1 MDARDGSGGKG
12 IMNENNNVMKKKSIN
27 DRLKIT
33 IIGCGACGNG
43 ITAEIQK
50 DVFALAGNKSN
61 VSFVGINTSTED
73 LAAVSLDHKIHLNN
87 SKGAACNRE
96 NGVQDLAES
105 IETILPELQSYIVE
119 DSIVFIATSLGG
131 GTGSAITP
139 HLSSIL
145 LELGYR
151 VGIIAVLPSDNE
163 SLKIKDNARQT
174 FNEIEQLK
182 PQLGSIFIL
191 DNNSADKQKINRTFA
206 SLFTSVM
213 CINNKSQDGNMDLAE
228 IEACLTT
235 PSFSIIT
242 RTSKGN
248 GNTANIIEILNR
260 DNNIF
265 AKRDDKVV
273 SIIGIS
279 EAVSAKNSD
288 IDMKEL
294 RKEVGIAPT
303 EFHGYLS
310 SSEENVIILS
320 GLTMPYKRIDA
331 MTESVDSE
339 ADIIQNAMKATTQIR
354 TANVSDVF
362 RKPVID
368 VTTQT
373 ANKSKGLG
381 MSALADLRAKRISK

>member
-1 MDARDGSGGKG
+1 
-12 IMNENNNVMKKKSIN
+12 MNENKNVMKTKSIN

-33 IIGCGACGNG
+33 VIGCGACGNG

-50 DVFALAGNKSN
+50 DVLALEGNKFN
-61 VSFVGINTSTED
+61 VSFIGINTSIED
-73 LAAVSLDHKIHLNN
+73 LSSVNLDHKIHLNN

-139 HLSSIL
+139 HLASIL

-174 FNEIEQLK
+174 FNEIEELK

-191 DNNSADKQKINRTFA
+191 DNNSTDKQQINRTFA
-206 SLFTSVM
+206 SLFTSIL

-242 RTSKGN
+242 KVNRKN
-248 GNTANIIEILNR
+248 GNTANIVEILNGN
-260 DNNIF
+260 NNIF
-265 AKRDDKVV
+265 TKRDDKVV
-273 SIIGIS
+273 SVIGIS
-279 EAVSAKNSD
+279 EAVSAKDSN
-288 IDMKEL
+288 IDMAEL
-294 RKEVGIAPT
+294 RKEIGTAPT

-310 SSEENVIILS
+310 ESEENVIILS
-320 GLTMPYKRIDA
+320 GLTMPYKRVDA
-331 MTESVDSE
+331 MAESVESE
-339 ADIIQNAMKATTQIR
+339 ADIIQNAMKATTQVR
-354 TANVSDVF
+354 NANVSDVF
-362 RKPVID
+362 RKPVIEN
-368 VTTQT
+368 TAQT
-373 ANKSKGLG
+373 ANKPKMLG
-381 MSALADLRAKRISK
+381 MAALADLKAKRISK

>member
-1 MDARDGSGGKG
+1 
-12 IMNENNNVMKKKSIN
+12 MNENKNIMRKRSIN

-33 IIGCGACGNG
+33 VIGCGACGNG
-43 ITAEIQK
+43 ICAEIQK
-50 DVFALAGNKSN
+50 DVFALEGNKSN
-61 VSFVGINTSTED
+61 VSFIGINTSTED
-73 LAAVSLDHKIHLNN
+73 LATVDLDHKIHLNN

-105 IETILPELQSYIVE
+105 IEIILPELQSYIID

-139 HLSSIL
+139 HLASIL
-145 LELGYR
+145 LGVGFR

-163 SLKIKDNARQT
+163 SLKIKDNSRQT
-174 FNEIEQLK
+174 FNEIEGLK

-191 DNNSADKQKINRTFA
+191 DNNSADKQQINRTFA

-242 RTSKGN
+242 KVSRKN
-248 GNTANIIEILNR
+248 GNTAKIVEILN
-260 DNNIF
+260 DNNNIF

-273 SIIGIS
+273 SVIGIS
-279 EAVSAKNSD
+279 EAVSAKDSN
-288 IDMKEL
+288 IDMTGL
-294 RKEVGIAPT
+294 RKEIGIAPT

-310 SSEENVIILS
+310 ASEENVIILS
-320 GLTMPYKRIDA
+320 GLTMPYGRVDTMA
-331 MTESVDSE
+331 ESVDSE
-339 ADIIQNAMKATTQIR
+339 ADIIQNAMKATTQVR

-368 VTTQT
+368 TTTQT
-373 ANKSKGLG
+373 TNEPKMLG
-381 MSALADLRAKRISK
+381 MAALADLKARRISK

>member
-1 MDARDGSGGKG
+1 
-12 IMNENNNVMKKKSIN
+12 MNENKNVMRKRSIN
-27 DRLKIT
+27 DRLEIT
-33 IIGCGACGNG
+33 VIGCGACGNG
-43 ITAEIQK
+43 ICAEIQK
-50 DVFALAGNKSN
+50 DVFALEGNKSN
-61 VSFVGINTSTED
+61 VSFIGINTSTED
-73 LAAVSLDHKIHLNN
+73 LATVDLDHKIHLNN

-105 IETILPELQSYIVE
+105 IEIILPELQSYIIE

-139 HLSSIL
+139 HLASIL
-145 LELGYR
+145 LGLGFR

-163 SLKIKDNARQT
+163 SLKIKDNSRQT
-174 FNEIEQLK
+174 FNEIEGLK

-191 DNNSADKQKINRTFA
+191 DNNSADKQQINRTFA

-242 RTSKGN
+242 KVSRKN
-248 GNTANIIEILNR
+248 GNTAKIVEILN
-260 DNNIF
+260 DNNNIF

-273 SIIGIS
+273 SVIGIS
-279 EAVSAKNSD
+279 EAVSAKESN
-288 IDMKEL
+288 IDMTGL
-294 RKEVGIAPT
+294 RKEIGIAPT

-310 SSEENVIILS
+310 ASEENVIILS
-320 GLTMPYKRIDA
+320 GLTMPYGRVDTMA
-331 MTESVDSE
+331 ESVDSE
-339 ADIIQNAMKATTQIR
+339 ADIIQNAMKATTQVR

-362 RKPVID
+362 CKPVID
-368 VTTQT
+368 TTTQT
-373 ANKSKGLG
+373 TNEPKMLG
-381 MSALADLRAKRISK
+381 MAALADLKARRISK

>member
-1 MDARDGSGGKG
+1 
-12 IMNENNNVMKKKSIN
+12 MNENKNIMRKKSIN

-33 IIGCGACGNG
+33 VIGCGACGNG
-43 ITAEIQK
+43 ICAEIQK
-50 DVFALAGNKSN
+50 DVFALEGNKSN
-61 VSFVGINTSTED
+61 VSFIGINTSTED
-73 LAAVSLDHKIHLNN
+73 LATVDLDHKIHLNN

-105 IETILPELQSYIVE
+105 IEIILPELQSYIIE

-139 HLSSIL
+139 HLASIL
-145 LELGYR
+145 LGLGFR
-151 VGIIAVLPSDNE
+151 VGIIVVLPSDNE
-163 SLKIKDNARQT
+163 SLKIKDNSRQT
-174 FNEIEQLK
+174 FNEIEGLK

-191 DNNSADKQKINRTFA
+191 DNNSADKQQINRTFA

-242 RTSKGN
+242 KVSRKN
-248 GNTANIIEILNR
+248 GNTAKIVEILN
-260 DNNIF
+260 DNNNIF

-273 SIIGIS
+273 SVIGIS
-279 EAVSAKNSD
+279 EAVSAKKSN
-288 IDMKEL
+288 IDMTGL
-294 RKEVGIAPT
+294 RKEIGTAPT

-310 SSEENVIILS
+310 ASEENVIILS
-320 GLTMPYKRIDA
+320 GLTMPYGRVDA
-331 MTESVDSE
+331 MAESVDSE
-339 ADIIQNAMKATTQIR
+339 ADIIQNAMKATTQVR

-368 VTTQT
+368 TTMQT
-373 ANKSKGLG
+373 TNKPKMLG
-381 MSALADLRAKRISK
+381 MAALADLKAKRISK

>member
-1 MDARDGSGGKG
+1 
-12 IMNENNNVMKKKSIN
+12 MNENKNVMRKRSIN

-33 IIGCGACGNG
+33 VIGCGACGNG
-43 ITAEIQK
+43 ICAEIQK
-50 DVFALAGNKSN
+50 DVFALEGNKSN
-61 VSFVGINTSTED
+61 VSFIGINTSTED
-73 LAAVSLDHKIHLNN
+73 LATVDLDHKIHLNN

-105 IETILPELQSYIVE
+105 IEIILPELQSYIIE

-139 HLSSIL
+139 HLASIL
-145 LELGYR
+145 LGLGFR

-163 SLKIKDNARQT
+163 SLKIKDNSRQT
-174 FNEIEQLK
+174 FNEIEGLK

-191 DNNSADKQKINRTFA
+191 DNNSADKQQINRTFA

-242 RTSKGN
+242 KVSRKN
-248 GNTANIIEILNR
+248 GNTAKIVEILN
-260 DNNIF
+260 DNNNIF

-273 SIIGIS
+273 SVIGIS
-279 EAVSAKNSD
+279 EAVSAKESN
-288 IDMKEL
+288 IDMTGL
-294 RKEVGIAPT
+294 RKEIGTAPT

-310 SSEENVIILS
+310 ASEENVIILS
-320 GLTMPYKRIDA
+320 GLTMPYRRVDTMA
-331 MTESVDSE
+331 ESVDSE
-339 ADIIQNAMKATTQIR
+339 VDIIQNAMKATTQVR
-354 TANVSDVF
+354 AANVSDVF

-368 VTTQT
+368 TTMQT
-373 ANKSKGLG
+373 TNEPKMLG
-381 MSALADLRAKRISK
+381 MAALADLKARRISK

>member
-1 MDARDGSGGKG
+1 
-12 IMNENNNVMKKKSIN
+12 MNENKNLMRKRSIN

-33 IIGCGACGNG
+33 VIGCGACGNG
-43 ITAEIQK
+43 ICAEIQK
-50 DVFALAGNKSN
+50 DVFALEGNKSN
-61 VSFVGINTSTED
+61 VSFIGINTSTED
-73 LAAVSLDHKIHLNN
+73 LATVDLDHKIHLNN

-105 IETILPELQSYIVE
+105 IEIILPELQSYIIE

-139 HLSSIL
+139 HLASIL
-145 LELGYR
+145 LGLGFR

-163 SLKIKDNARQT
+163 SLKIKDNSRQT
-174 FNEIEQLK
+174 FNEIKGLK

-191 DNNSADKQKINRTFA
+191 DNNSADKQQINRTFA

-242 RTSKGN
+242 KVSRKN
-248 GNTANIIEILNR
+248 GNTAKIVEILN
-260 DNNIF
+260 DNNNIF

-273 SIIGIS
+273 SVIGIS
-279 EAVSAKNSD
+279 EAVSAKESN
-288 IDMKEL
+288 IDMTGL
-294 RKEVGIAPT
+294 RKEIGIAPT

-310 SSEENVIILS
+310 ASEENVIILS
-320 GLTMPYKRIDA
+320 GLTMPYGRVDTMA
-331 MTESVDSE
+331 ESVDSE
-339 ADIIQNAMKATTQIR
+339 ADIIQNAMKATTQVR

-368 VTTQT
+368 TTTQT
-373 ANKSKGLG
+373 TNEPKMLG
-381 MSALADLRAKRISK
+381 MAALADLKARRISK

>member
-1 MDARDGSGGKG
+1 
-12 IMNENNNVMKKKSIN
+12 MNENKNIMRKRSIN

-33 IIGCGACGNG
+33 VIGCGACGNG
-43 ITAEIQK
+43 ICAEIQK
-50 DVFALAGNKSN
+50 DVFALEGNKSN
-61 VSFVGINTSTED
+61 VSFIGINTSTED
-73 LAAVSLDHKIHLNN
+73 LATVDLDHKIHLNN

-105 IETILPELQSYIVE
+105 IEIILPELQSYIIE

-139 HLSSIL
+139 HLASIL
-145 LELGYR
+145 LGLGFR

-163 SLKIKDNARQT
+163 SLKIKDNSRQT
-174 FNEIEQLK
+174 FNEIEGLK

-191 DNNSADKQKINRTFA
+191 DNNSADKQQINRTFA

-242 RTSKGN
+242 KVSRKN
-248 GNTANIIEILNR
+248 GNTAKIVEILN
-260 DNNIF
+260 DNNNIF

-273 SIIGIS
+273 SVIGIS
-279 EAVSAKNSD
+279 EAVSAKESN
-288 IDMKEL
+288 IDMTGL
-294 RKEVGIAPT
+294 RKEIGIAPT

-310 SSEENVIILS
+310 ASEENVIILS
-320 GLTMPYKRIDA
+320 GLTMPYGRVDTMA
-331 MTESVDSE
+331 ESVDSE
-339 ADIIQNAMKATTQIR
+339 ADIIQNAMKATTQVR

-368 VTTQT
+368 TTTQT
-373 ANKSKGLG
+373 TNEPKMLG
-381 MSALADLRAKRISK
+381 MAALADLKARRISK

>member
-1 MDARDGSGGKG
+1 
-12 IMNENNNVMKKKSIN
+12 MNENKNIMRKRSIN

-33 IIGCGACGNG
+33 VIGCGACGNG
-43 ITAEIQK
+43 ICAEIQK
-50 DVFALAGNKSN
+50 DVFALEGNKSN
-61 VSFVGINTSTED
+61 VSFIGINTSTED
-73 LAAVSLDHKIHLNN
+73 LATVDLDHKIHLNN

-105 IETILPELQSYIVE
+105 IEIILPELQSYIIE

-139 HLSSIL
+139 HLASIL
-145 LELGYR
+145 LGLGFR

-163 SLKIKDNARQT
+163 SLKIKDNSRQT
-174 FNEIEQLK
+174 FNEIEGLK

-191 DNNSADKQKINRTFA
+191 DNNSADKQQINRTFA

-242 RTSKGN
+242 KVSRKN
-248 GNTANIIEILNR
+248 GNTAKIVEILN
-260 DNNIF
+260 DNNNIF

-273 SIIGIS
+273 SVIGIS
-279 EAVSAKNSD
+279 EAVSAKESN
-288 IDMKEL
+288 IDMTGL
-294 RKEVGIAPT
+294 RKEIGTAPT

-310 SSEENVIILS
+310 ASEENVIILS
-320 GLTMPYKRIDA
+320 GLTMPYGRVDTMA
-331 MTESVDSE
+331 ESVDSE
-339 ADIIQNAMKATTQIR
+339 VDIIQNAMKATTQVR
-354 TANVSDVF
+354 AANVSDVF

-368 VTTQT
+368 TTMQT
-373 ANKSKGLG
+373 TNEPKMLG
-381 MSALADLRAKRISK
+381 MAALADLKARRISK

>member
-1 MDARDGSGGKG
+1 
-12 IMNENNNVMKKKSIN
+12 MNENKNLMRKRSIN

-33 IIGCGACGNG
+33 VIGCGACGNG
-43 ITAEIQK
+43 ICAEIQK
-50 DVFALAGNKSN
+50 DVFALEGNKSN
-61 VSFVGINTSTED
+61 VSFIGINTSTED
-73 LAAVSLDHKIHLNN
+73 LATVDLDHKIHLNN

-105 IETILPELQSYIVE
+105 IEIILPELQNYIIE

-139 HLSSIL
+139 HLASIL
-145 LELGYR
+145 LGLGFS

-163 SLKIKDNARQT
+163 SLKIKDNSRQT
-174 FNEIEQLK
+174 FNEIEGLK

-191 DNNSADKQKINRTFA
+191 DNNSADKQQINRTFA

-242 RTSKGN
+242 KVSRKN
-248 GNTANIIEILNR
+248 GNTAKIVEILN
-260 DNNIF
+260 DNNNIF

-273 SIIGIS
+273 SVIGIS
-279 EAVSAKNSD
+279 EAVSAKESN
-288 IDMKEL
+288 IDMTGL
-294 RKEVGIAPT
+294 RKEIGIAPT

-310 SSEENVIILS
+310 ASEENVIILS
-320 GLTMPYKRIDA
+320 GLTMPYGRVDA
-331 MTESVDSE
+331 MAESVDSE
-339 ADIIQNAMKATTQIR
+339 ADIIQNAMKATTQVR

-368 VTTQT
+368 TTMQT
-373 ANKSKGLG
+373 TNEPKMLG
-381 MSALADLRAKRISK
+381 MAALADLKARRISK

>member
-1 MDARDGSGGKG
+1 
-12 IMNENNNVMKKKSIN
+12 MNENKNLMRKRSIN

-33 IIGCGACGNG
+33 VIGCGACGNG
-43 ITAEIQK
+43 ICAEIQK
-50 DVFALAGNKSN
+50 DVFALEGNKSN
-61 VSFVGINTSTED
+61 VSFIGINTSTED
-73 LAAVSLDHKIHLNN
+73 LATVDLDHKIHLNN

-105 IETILPELQSYIVE
+105 IEIILPELQNYIIE

-139 HLSSIL
+139 HLASIL
-145 LELGYR
+145 LGLGFR

-163 SLKIKDNARQT
+163 SLKIKDNSRQT
-174 FNEIEQLK
+174 FNEIEGLK

-191 DNNSADKQKINRTFA
+191 DNNSVDKQQINRTFA

-242 RTSKGN
+242 KVSRKN
-248 GNTANIIEILNR
+248 GNTAKIVEILN
-260 DNNIF
+260 DNNNIF

-273 SIIGIS
+273 SVIGIS
-279 EAVSAKNSD
+279 EAVSAKESN
-288 IDMKEL
+288 IDMTGL
-294 RKEVGIAPT
+294 RKEIGTAPT

-310 SSEENVIILS
+310 VSEENVIILS
-320 GLTMPYKRIDA
+320 GLTMPYGRVDTMA
-331 MTESVDSE
+331 ESVDSE
-339 ADIIQNAMKATTQIR
+339 ADIIQNAMKATTQVR

-368 VTTQT
+368 TTMQT
-373 ANKSKGLG
+373 TNEPKMLG
-381 MSALADLRAKRISK
+381 MAALADLKARRISK

>member
-1 MDARDGSGGKG
+1 
-12 IMNENNNVMKKKSIN
+12 MNENKNVMKKKSIN

-33 IIGCGACGNG
+33 VIGCGACGNG

-50 DVFALAGNKSN
+50 NVFALDGNKSN
-61 VSFVGINTSTED
+61 VSFIGINTSTED
-73 LAAVSLDHKIHLNN
+73 LASVNLDHKIHLNN

-105 IETILPELQSYIVE
+105 IETILPELQKYIIE

-139 HLSSIL
+139 HLASIL

-151 VGIIAVLPSDNE
+151 VGVIAVLPSDGE

-191 DNNSADKQKINRTFA
+191 DNNSVDNKQKINHTFA

-242 RTSKGN
+242 RTNKGN

-273 SIIGIS
+273 SVIGIS
-279 EAVSAKNSD
+279 EAVSAKNSN

-294 RKEVGIAPT
+294 RKEVGTAPT
-303 EFHGYLS
+303 EFHGYMS
-310 SSEENVIILS
+310 ASEENVIILS

-331 MTESVDSE
+331 MAESVNSE

-354 TANVSDVF
+354 AANVSDVF
-362 RKPVID
+362 SKPVIE
-368 VTTQT
+368 VATQT
-373 ANKSKGLG
+373 ANKSTGLG
-381 MSALADLRAKRISK
+381 MSALANLRANRISNK

>member
-1 MDARDGSGGKG
+1 
-12 IMNENNNVMKKKSIN
+12 MNENKNVMRKRSIN

-33 IIGCGACGNG
+33 VIGCGACGNG
-43 ITAEIQK
+43 ICAEIQK
-50 DVFALAGNKSN
+50 GVFALEGSKSN
-61 VSFVGINTSTED
+61 VSFIGINTSTED
-73 LAAVSLDHKIHLNN
+73 LATVDLDHKIHLNN

-139 HLSSIL
+139 HLASIL
-145 LELGYR
+145 LGFGFR

-163 SLKIKDNARQT
+163 SLKIKDNSRQT
-174 FNEIEQLK
+174 FNEIEELK

-191 DNNSADKQKINRTFA
+191 DNNSADKQQINRTFA

-242 RTSKGN
+242 KVSRKN
-248 GNTANIIEILNR
+248 GNTAKIVEILN
-260 DNNIF
+260 DNNNIF

-273 SIIGIS
+273 SVIGIS
-279 EAVSAKNSD
+279 EAVSAKESN
-288 IDMKEL
+288 IDMTGL
-294 RKEVGIAPT
+294 RKEIGTAPT

-310 SSEENVIILS
+310 ASDENVIILS
-320 GLTMPYKRIDA
+320 GLTMPYGRVDA
-331 MTESVDSE
+331 MAESVDSE
-339 ADIIQNAMKATTQIR
+339 ADIIQNAMKATTQVR

-368 VTTQT
+368 TTAQT
-373 ANKSKGLG
+373 TNKPKMLG
-381 MSALADLRAKRISK
+381 MAALADLKAKRISK

>member
-1 MDARDGSGGKG
+1 
-12 IMNENNNVMKKKSIN
+12 MNENKNVMKKRSIN

-33 IIGCGACGNG
+33 VIGCGACGNG
-43 ITAEIQK
+43 ICAEIQK
-50 DVFALAGNKSN
+50 NIFALEGNKSN
-61 VSFVGINTSTED
+61 VSFIGINTSTED
-73 LAAVSLDHKIHLNN
+73 LATVDLDHKIHLNN

-105 IETILPELQSYIVE
+105 IETILPELQSYIIE

-139 HLSSIL
+139 HLASIL
-145 LELGYR
+145 LGFGFR

-163 SLKIKDNARQT
+163 SLKIKDNSRQT
-174 FNEIEQLK
+174 FNEIEELK

-191 DNNSADKQKINRTFA
+191 DNNSADKQQINHTFA
-206 SLFTSVM
+206 TLFTSVM

-242 RTSKGN
+242 KVSRKN
-248 GNTANIIEILNR
+248 GNTAKIVEILNNN
-260 DNNIF
+260 NNIF

-273 SIIGIS
+273 SVIGIS
-279 EAVSAKNSD
+279 EAVSAKESN
-288 IDMKEL
+288 IDMTGL
-294 RKEVGIAPT
+294 RKEIGIAPT

-310 SSEENVIILS
+310 ASEENVIILS
-320 GLTMPYKRIDA
+320 CLTMPYGRFDA
-331 MTESVDSE
+331 MAESVDSE
-339 ADIIQNAMKATTQIR
+339 ADIIQNAMKATTQVR
-354 TANVSDVF
+354 TANVSDIF

-368 VTTQT
+368 TTAQT
-373 ANKSKGLG
+373 TNKPKMLG
-381 MSALADLRAKRISK
+381 MAALADLKAKRISK

>member
-1 MDARDGSGGKG
+1 
-12 IMNENNNVMKKKSIN
+12 MNENKNLMRKRSIN

-33 IIGCGACGNG
+33 VIGCGACGNG
-43 ITAEIQK
+43 ICAEIQK
-50 DVFALAGNKSN
+50 DVFALEGNKSN
-61 VSFVGINTSTED
+61 VSFIGINTSTED
-73 LAAVSLDHKIHLNN
+73 LATVDLDHKIHLNN

-105 IETILPELQSYIVE
+105 IEIILPELQSYIIE

-139 HLSSIL
+139 HLASIL
-145 LELGYR
+145 LGLGFK

-163 SLKIKDNARQT
+163 SLKIKDNSRQT
-174 FNEIEQLK
+174 FNEIEGLK

-191 DNNSADKQKINRTFA
+191 DNNSADKQQINRTFA

-242 RTSKGN
+242 KVSRKN
-248 GNTANIIEILNR
+248 GNTAKIVEILN
-260 DNNIF
+260 DNNNIF

-273 SIIGIS
+273 SVIGIS
-279 EAVSAKNSD
+279 EAVSAKESN
-288 IDMKEL
+288 IDMTGL
-294 RKEVGIAPT
+294 RKEIGTAPT

-310 SSEENVIILS
+310 ASEENVIILS
-320 GLTMPYKRIDA
+320 GLTMPYGRVDTMA
-331 MTESVDSE
+331 ESVDSE
-339 ADIIQNAMKATTQIR
+339 ADIIQNAMKATTQVR

-368 VTTQT
+368 TTTQT
-373 ANKSKGLG
+373 TNEPKMLG
-381 MSALADLRAKRISK
+381 MAALADLKARRISK

>member
-1 MDARDGSGGKG
+1 
-12 IMNENNNVMKKKSIN
+12 MNENKNVMKKRSIN

-33 IIGCGACGNG
+33 VIGCGACGNG
-43 ITAEIQK
+43 ICAEIQK
-50 DVFALAGNKSN
+50 DVFALERNKSN
-61 VSFVGINTSTED
+61 VSFIGINTSTED
-73 LAAVSLDHKIHLNN
+73 LATVDLDHKIHLNN

-139 HLSSIL
+139 HLASIL
-145 LELGYR
+145 LGFGFR

-163 SLKIKDNARQT
+163 SLKIKDNSRQT
-174 FNEIEQLK
+174 FNEIEELK
-182 PQLGSIFIL
+182 PQLGSIYIL
-191 DNNSADKQKINRTFA
+191 DNNSADKQQINRTFA

-242 RTSKGN
+242 KVSRKN
-248 GNTANIIEILNR
+248 GNTAKIVEILN
-260 DNNIF
+260 DNNNIF

-273 SIIGIS
+273 SVIGIS
-279 EAVSAKNSD
+279 EAVSAKESN
-288 IDMKEL
+288 IDMTGL
-294 RKEVGIAPT
+294 RKEIGTAPT

-310 SSEENVIILS
+310 ASDENVIILS
-320 GLTMPYKRIDA
+320 GLTMPYGRVDA
-331 MTESVDSE
+331 MAESVDSE
-339 ADIIQNAMKATTQIR
+339 ADIIQNAMKATTQVR

-368 VTTQT
+368 TTAQT
-373 ANKSKGLG
+373 TNKPKMLG
-381 MSALADLRAKRISK
+381 MAALADLKAKRISK

>member
-1 MDARDGSGGKG
+1 
-12 IMNENNNVMKKKSIN
+12 MNENKNLMKKRSIN

-33 IIGCGACGNG
+33 VIGCGACGNG
-43 ITAEIQK
+43 ICAEIQK
-50 DVFALAGNKSN
+50 GVFALEGNKAN
-61 VSFVGINTSTED
+61 VSFIGINTSTED
-73 LAAVSLDHKIHLNN
+73 LATVDLDHKIHLNN

-139 HLSSIL
+139 HLASIL
-145 LELGYR
+145 LGFGFR

-163 SLKIKDNARQT
+163 SLKIKDNSRQT
-174 FNEIEQLK
+174 FNEIEGLK

-191 DNNSADKQKINRTFA
+191 DNNSADKQQINRTFA

-242 RTSKGN
+242 KVSRKN
-248 GNTANIIEILNR
+248 GNTAKIVEILN
-260 DNNIF
+260 DNNNIF

-273 SIIGIS
+273 SVIGIS
-279 EAVSAKNSD
+279 EAVSAKESN
-288 IDMKEL
+288 IDMTGL
-294 RKEVGIAPT
+294 RKEIGIAPT

-310 SSEENVIILS
+310 ASEENVIILS
-320 GLTMPYKRIDA
+320 GLTMPYGRVDA
-331 MTESVDSE
+331 MAESVDSE
-339 ADIIQNAMKATTQIR
+339 ADIIQNAMKATTQVR

-368 VTTQT
+368 TTMQT
-373 ANKSKGLG
+373 TNKPKMLG
-381 MSALADLRAKRISK
+381 MAALADLKAKRISK

>member
-1 MDARDGSGGKG
+1 
-12 IMNENNNVMKKKSIN
+12 MNENKNVMRKRSIN

-33 IIGCGACGNG
+33 VIGCGACGNG
-43 ITAEIQK
+43 ICAEIQK
-50 DVFALAGNKSN
+50 DVFALEGNKSN
-61 VSFVGINTSTED
+61 VSFIGINTSTED
-73 LAAVSLDHKIHLNN
+73 LATVDLDHKIHLNN

-105 IETILPELQSYIVE
+105 IEIILPELQSYIIE

-139 HLSSIL
+139 HLASIL
-145 LELGYR
+145 LGLGFR

-163 SLKIKDNARQT
+163 SLKIKDNSRQT
-174 FNEIEQLK
+174 FNEIEGLK

-191 DNNSADKQKINRTFA
+191 DNNSADKQQINRTFA

-242 RTSKGN
+242 KVSRKN
-248 GNTANIIEILNR
+248 GNTAKIVEILN
-260 DNNIF
+260 DNNNIF

-273 SIIGIS
+273 SVIGIS
-279 EAVSAKNSD
+279 EAVSAKESN
-288 IDMKEL
+288 IDMTGL
-294 RKEVGIAPT
+294 RKEIGIAPT

-310 SSEENVIILS
+310 ASEENVIILS
-320 GLTMPYKRIDA
+320 GLTMPYGRLDTMA
-331 MTESVDSE
+331 ESVDSE
-339 ADIIQNAMKATTQIR
+339 ADIIQNAMKATTQVR

-368 VTTQT
+368 TTTQT
-373 ANKSKGLG
+373 TNEPKMLG
-381 MSALADLRAKRISK
+381 MAALADLKARRISK

>member
-1 MDARDGSGGKG
+1 
-12 IMNENNNVMKKKSIN
+12 MNENKNIMRKRSIN

-33 IIGCGACGNG
+33 VIGCGACGNG
-43 ITAEIQK
+43 ICAEIQK
-50 DVFALAGNKSN
+50 DVFALEGNKSN
-61 VSFVGINTSTED
+61 VSFIGINTSTED
-73 LAAVSLDHKIHLNN
+73 LATVDLDHKIHLNN

-105 IETILPELQSYIVE
+105 IEIILPELQSYIIE

-139 HLSSIL
+139 HLASIL
-145 LELGYR
+145 LGLGFR
-151 VGIIAVLPSDNE
+151 VGIIVVLPSDNE
-163 SLKIKDNARQT
+163 SLKIKDNSRQT
-174 FNEIEQLK
+174 FNEIEGLK

-191 DNNSADKQKINRTFA
+191 DNNSADKQQINRTFA

-242 RTSKGN
+242 KVSRKN
-248 GNTANIIEILNR
+248 GNTAKIVEILN
-260 DNNIF
+260 DNNNIF

-273 SIIGIS
+273 SVIGIS
-279 EAVSAKNSD
+279 EAVSAKESN
-288 IDMKEL
+288 IDMTGL
-294 RKEVGIAPT
+294 RKEIGIAPT

-310 SSEENVIILS
+310 ASEENVIILS
-320 GLTMPYKRIDA
+320 GLTMPYGRVDTMA
-331 MTESVDSE
+331 ESVDSE
-339 ADIIQNAMKATTQIR
+339 ADIIQNAMKATTQVR

-368 VTTQT
+368 TTMQT
-373 ANKSKGLG
+373 TNKPKMLG
-381 MSALADLRAKRISK
+381 MAALADLKAKRISK

>member
-1 MDARDGSGGKG
+1 
-12 IMNENNNVMKKKSIN
+12 MNENKNVMKKRSIN

-33 IIGCGACGNG
+33 VIGCGACGNG
-43 ITAEIQK
+43 ICAEIQK
-50 DVFALAGNKSN
+50 GVFALEGSKSN
-61 VSFVGINTSTED
+61 VSFIGINTSTED
-73 LAAVSLDHKIHLNN
+73 LATVDLDHKIHLNN

-105 IETILPELQSYIVE
+105 IETILPELQSYIIK

-139 HLSSIL
+139 HLASIL
-145 LELGYR
+145 LGFGFR

-163 SLKIKDNARQT
+163 SLKIKDNSRQT
-174 FNEIEQLK
+174 FNEIEELK
-182 PQLGSIFIL
+182 PQLGSIYIL
-191 DNNSADKQKINRTFA
+191 DNNSADKQQINRTFA

-242 RTSKGN
+242 KVSRKN
-248 GNTANIIEILNR
+248 GNTAKIVEILN
-260 DNNIF
+260 DNNNIF

-273 SIIGIS
+273 SVIGIS
-279 EAVSAKNSD
+279 EAVSAKESN
-288 IDMKEL
+288 IDMTGL
-294 RKEVGIAPT
+294 RKEIGTAPT

-310 SSEENVIILS
+310 ASDENVIILS
-320 GLTMPYKRIDA
+320 GLTMPYGRVDA
-331 MTESVDSE
+331 MAESVDSE
-339 ADIIQNAMKATTQIR
+339 ADIIQNAMKATTQVR

-368 VTTQT
+368 TTAQT
-373 ANKSKGLG
+373 TNKPKMLG
-381 MSALADLRAKRISK
+381 MAALADLKAKRISK

>member
-1 MDARDGSGGKG
+1 
-12 IMNENNNVMKKKSIN
+12 MNENKNVMRKRSIN

-33 IIGCGACGNG
+33 VIGCGACGNG
-43 ITAEIQK
+43 ICAEIQK
-50 DVFALAGNKSN
+50 DVFALEGNKSN
-61 VSFVGINTSTED
+61 VSFIGINTSTED
-73 LAAVSLDHKIHLNN
+73 LATVDLDHKIHLNN

-105 IETILPELQSYIVE
+105 IEIILPELQSYIIE

-139 HLSSIL
+139 HLASIL
-145 LELGYR
+145 LGLGFR
-151 VGIIAVLPSDNE
+151 VGIIVVLPSDNE
-163 SLKIKDNARQT
+163 SLKIKDNSRQT
-174 FNEIEQLK
+174 FNEIEGLK

-191 DNNSADKQKINRTFA
+191 DNNSADKQQINRTFA

-242 RTSKGN
+242 KVSRKN
-248 GNTANIIEILNR
+248 GNTAKIVEILN
-260 DNNIF
+260 DNNNIF

-273 SIIGIS
+273 SVIGIS
-279 EAVSAKNSD
+279 EAVSAKKSN
-288 IDMKEL
+288 IDMTGL
-294 RKEVGIAPT
+294 RKEIGTAPT

-310 SSEENVIILS
+310 ASEENVIILS
-320 GLTMPYKRIDA
+320 GLTMPYGRVDA
-331 MTESVDSE
+331 MAESVDSE
-339 ADIIQNAMKATTQIR
+339 ADIIQNAMKATTQVR

-368 VTTQT
+368 TTMQT
-373 ANKSKGLG
+373 TNEPKMLG
-381 MSALADLRAKRISK
+381 MAALADLKARRISK